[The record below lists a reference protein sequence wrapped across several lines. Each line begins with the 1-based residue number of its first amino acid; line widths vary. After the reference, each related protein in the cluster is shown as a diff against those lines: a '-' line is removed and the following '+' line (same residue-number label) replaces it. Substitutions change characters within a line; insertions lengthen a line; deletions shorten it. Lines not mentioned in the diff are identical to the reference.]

1 MSREIHTQKQ
11 FQMLTN
17 ALNRKRKQE
26 DEQEDTSLS
35 SKHLKNKNNPIL
47 MKNIL
52 QTTASSASKIV
63 PKINFD
69 VEKKTSTTKSVNST
83 RTSSLRDTRSKNSLI
98 TNRMTNSTRLL
109 SSRKT
114 TTNSTTGTK
123 RIVKKRPAWD
133 TKGRLQDLEMES
145 KENKKLIEEL
155 LKNLSGK
162 IKIQEKDNNEL
173 KQVHKK
179 TTETNKSLTQKIEE
193 LTELIE
199 TLRER
204 NTSLESKLKPYD
216 ELKDKNKELEEKI
229 KDKEDSINIKN
240 EEINKLKDIIK
251 DQTTSITILKNEELS
266 FKTTIEA
273 KDLIIKTKEDEIEK
287 MKHEIEILKEQYTS
301 SNRKRIQE
309 ESLRR
314 KMHNEILELK
324 GNIRVFC
331 RVRPVL
337 TSEANGK
344 PEKELVSHIQY
355 PDDERKI
362 VLTQQS
368 TTALGN
374 TVPKL
379 YPFAFDKVFQDNA
392 SQGEIFEDISQLVQS
407 ALDGYNVCIF
417 AYGQTGSGKTYTMEG
432 IPDDPEKIGM
442 IPRAVKQIFLA
453 SEELKEKGWKYEMEG
468 QYLEIYNETVR
479 DLLGNGDLSKK
490 HEIKHN
496 LHTGKT
502 TVTDTTIVKV
512 HTPEQVH
519 QLLKKAQQNRA
530 VGATL
535 CNERS
540 SRSHSVFILKLS
552 GVNSITEDTCEGTLN
567 LIDLAGSERLS
578 QSGATGDRLKETQ
591 AINKS
596 LSCLSDVIAALANKD
611 PHIPY
616 RNSKLTY
623 LLQNSLGG
631 NSKTLMFVNISPL
644 INNFQETICSLR
656 FATKVNKCQIGTA
669 KRSFKN

>member
-1 MSREIHTQKQ
+1 MSKEIQSQKE

-26 DEQEDTSLS
+26 DGKDDNSLS
-35 SKHLKNKNNPIL
+35 TKHIRNRNNTII

-52 QTTASSASKIV
+52 QNTASSASKIV

-69 VEKKTSTTKSVNST
+69 VDKKSNATKAVT

-109 SSRKT
+109 TSRKNS
-114 TTNSTTGTK
+114 TNSTTGTK
-123 RIVKKRPAWD
+123 RIMKKRPAWD

-173 KQVHKK
+173 KQVQIK

-204 NTSLESKLKPYD
+204 NTNLESNLKPYD
-216 ELKDKNKELEEKI
+216 ELRNKNTELEGKI
-229 KDKEDSINIKN
+229 KNMDDSIKLKD
-240 EEINKLKDIIK
+240 EEINKLNDIIK
-251 DQTTSITILKNEELS
+251 EQITSITILKNEELS
-266 FKTTIEA
+266 FKTKIET
-273 KDLIIKTKEDEIEK
+273 KDCIIKTKDEEIEK
-287 MKHEIEILKEQYTS
+287 MKHEIEVLKEQYKT

-337 TSEANGK
+337 TTETNGK
-344 PEKELVSHIQY
+344 PINDVVSDIQY

-362 VLTQQS
+362 VLKQQS
-368 TTALGN
+368 KTALGN

-379 YPFAFDKVFQDNA
+379 YPFSFDKVFQDSA

-432 IPDDPEKIGM
+432 ISDDPEKIGM
-442 IPRAVKQIFLA
+442 IPRAVKQIFVA
-453 SEELKEKGWKYEMEG
+453 AEELKEKGWKYEMEG

-502 TVTDTTIVKV
+502 VVTDTTVIKV

-519 QLLKKAQQNRA
+519 NLLKKAQQNRA

-540 SRSHSVFILKLS
+540 SRSHSVFIFKLS

-644 INNFQETICSLR
+644 AYNFQETICSLR

-669 KRSFKN
+669 KRSFKS

>member
-1 MSREIHTQKQ
+1 MSREFQTQKE

-17 ALNRKRKQE
+17 ELNRKRKQ
-26 DEQEDTSLS
+26 DEQENNSSS
-35 SKHLKNKNNPIL
+35 SKHLRNKNNTTI

-52 QTTASSASKIV
+52 QNTASSASKII

-69 VEKKTSTTKSVNST
+69 IEKKSNATGTISSSKDTHSKDSLVTK
-83 RTSSLRDTRSKNSLI
+83 RITSSSRLFSSKKIS
-98 TNRMTNSTRLL
+98 
-109 SSRKT
+109 
-114 TTNSTTGTK
+114 TNSTTGTK
-123 RIVKKRPAWD
+123 RIIKKRPAWD

-145 KENKKLIEEL
+145 KENKKLIEGL
-155 LKNLSGK
+155 LKSLSGK

-179 TTETNKSLTQKIEE
+179 TTETNKSLTQKIQE

-199 TLRER
+199 TLREQ
-204 NTSLESKLKPYD
+204 NTSLESQLKPYD
-216 ELKDKNKELEEKI
+216 ELKDKNTKLEEKI
-229 KDKEDSINIKN
+229 KNIENSVKIKTDEIDKLN
-240 EEINKLKDIIK
+240 DIITN
-251 DQTTSITILKNEELS
+251 QTASISILKNEELN
-266 FKTTIEA
+266 FKATIEA
-273 KDLIIKTKEDEIEK
+273 KDCIIKTKDDEIER
-287 MKHEIEILKEQYTS
+287 MKHEIEVLKEQYQL
-301 SNRKRIQE
+301 SNRKRIEE

-337 TSEANGK
+337 TTESNGK
-344 PEKELVSHIQY
+344 PIKDIISDIQY

-379 YPFAFDKVFQDNA
+379 YHFSFDKVFQDNVG
-392 SQGEIFEDISQLVQS
+392 QGEIFEDISQLVQS

-442 IPRAVKQIFLA
+442 IPRAVEQIFIA
-453 SEELKEKGWKYEMEG
+453 AKELKEKGWKYEMEG
-468 QYLEIYNETVR
+468 QYLEIYNETIR
-479 DLLGNGDLSKK
+479 DLLGDGDLSKK

-502 TVTDTTIVKV
+502 TVTDTTVIKV
-512 HTPEQVH
+512 HTPKQVH
-519 QLLKKAQQNRA
+519 HLLKKAQQNRS

-540 SRSHSVFILKLS
+540 SRSHSVFIFKLS

-578 QSGATGDRLKETQ
+578 QSGSTGDRLKETQ

-611 PHIPY
+611 QHIPY

-644 INNFQETICSLR
+644 ANNFQETICSLR

-669 KRSFKN
+669 KRSFKS